1 MANHSLR
8 ALTTSAAPPALAVA
22 TVALSHE
29 NTDHAR
35 RFESITAEFAAAA
48 GFAAGF
54 ATPGRHS
61 ESGRS
66 GSERP
71 RSQLHEHRLVA
82 SKEVPVLGEIP
93 AASIAG
99 NQTSLQ
105 KRSCDNSLRN
115 LRVNPRVLNSSQ
127 NHVRIWGPIWGQK
140 ECNRC
145 DPRSL
150 PIL

>member
-22 TVALSHE
+22 TAVLSHE

-35 RFESITAEFAAAA
+35 RFESIAAEFAAAA

-71 RSQLHEHRLVA
+71 RSQLHEPRLVA

-93 AASIAG
+93 AASIARI
-99 NQTSLQ
+99 QTSLQ
-105 KRSCDNSLRN
+105 KRSCDELVAESSCKSASSELKSK
-115 LRVNPRVLNSSQ
+115 PRTDLGSDLGSK
-127 NHVRIWGPIWGQK
+127 R
-140 ECNRC
+140 R
-145 DPRSL
+145 
-150 PIL
+150 